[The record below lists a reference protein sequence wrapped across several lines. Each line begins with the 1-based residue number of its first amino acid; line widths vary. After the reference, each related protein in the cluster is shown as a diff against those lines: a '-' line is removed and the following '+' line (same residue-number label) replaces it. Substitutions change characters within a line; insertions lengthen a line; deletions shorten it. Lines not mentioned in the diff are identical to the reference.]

1 MSIFMKK
8 YGKVTLLLVVV
19 FIIGALYIPK
29 LNHTAEVISFN
40 QLVKEHVKEE
50 EIEYLFLSKAI
61 QGESSRDSSFRIYD
75 KEERERVLQIYSKI
89 EMKREDR
96 PERLSQRERVYL
108 NFGNVYGLQYVIM
121 VTDLGIVDTF
131 HYKTNKGGTY
141 RITNDFDF
149 GTIRRLSEPE
159 PGAGNASA
167 GFFCY
172 AFCTADERTLH
183 FYETLSLQKNNNE
196 PLLFLR
202 DALR

>member
-75 KEERERVLQIYSKI
+75 KEEWERVLQIYSKI
-89 EMKREDR
+89 EM
-96 PERLSQRERVYL
+96 
-108 NFGNVYGLQYVIM
+108 
-121 VTDLGIVDTF
+121 
-131 HYKTNKGGTY
+131 
-141 RITNDFDF
+141 
-149 GTIRRLSEPE
+149 
-159 PGAGNASA
+159 
-167 GFFCY
+167 
-172 AFCTADERTLH
+172 
-183 FYETLSLQKNNNE
+183 
-196 PLLFLR
+196 
-202 DALR
+202 